1 MFLNVNH
8 YKRIITWYSS
18 LANIYLTS
26 KSIFLIFLLFLDSW
40 YSKSSYEN
48 KVFLPCSS
56 LRGLN
61 MITLDMSFADIVSP
75 DTVTMMGHPQLA
87 VLPVCDDTSFPQDLH
102 LTLIDSITLTLFVY
116 IQNNFQLLCRKV
128 LYLYLTKKE

>member
-8 YKRIITWYSS
+8 YKHIITWDSS

-26 KSIFLIFLLFLDSW
+26 KSNFLIFLLFLDSW
-40 YSKSSYEN
+40 NSKSSFEN
-48 KVFLPCSS
+48 KVFLTCSS

-75 DTVTMMGHPQLA
+75 DTVTMLGHPQLA
-87 VLPVCDDTSFPQDLH
+87 VFPVCADTSFPQDLH
-102 LTLIDSITLTLFVY
+102 LTLIDSITLTLFVCT
-116 IQNNFQLLCRKV
+116 QSNHQLLYKKV
-128 LYLYLTKKE
+128 PSLYLMKKG